1 MKLRRV
7 DPATIKVPEVRVT
20 SQFAPEMLVMFQE
33 SCKNQGIISPI
44 LCCEVDEDI
53 VLVDGLHR
61 LTQALDNKLLKIDVV
76 VVPGDMTDVLTKNLY
91 LDHMRGKHPIG
102 EMVKVIEA
110 LWKEYQLDS
119 DQISKKTGLSRDYI
133 ERLQRISQLTPYC
146 LGALDDGLI
155 GVGHAN
161 ALTHLTDPIKQDT
174 VLGQQLLYRWSVKD
188 LEAYIADVLQL
199 MSVTPQETA
208 RGTERVPAKLVCAFC
223 HGEFELGQ
231 VANPNTCQECSG
243 IMFATRAEAKRQ
255 LVAEQASNIS

>member
-1 MKLRRV
+1 MKLRKV

-20 SQFAPEMLVMFQE
+20 SQFDPDMLTMFQE

-44 LCCEVDEDI
+44 MCCEIGEDI

-61 LTQALDNKLLKIDVV
+61 LSMALENKLPKIDVV
-76 VVPGDMTDVLTKNLY
+76 IVPGDMSDVLTKNLY

-110 LWKEYQLDS
+110 LWKEYGLDS
-119 DQISKKTGLSRDYI
+119 DKISAKTGLSRDYI
-133 ERLQRISQLTPYC
+133 ERLQKISLLTPDC
-146 LGALDDGLI
+146 RQALEDGLI

-161 ALTHLTDPIKQDT
+161 ALTRLTDPIKQSA
-174 VLGQQLLYRWSVKD
+174 VFSQQLLYRWSVKD
-188 LEAYIADVLQL
+188 LEVYIADVLQL

-243 IMFATRAEAKRQ
+243 IMFATMAEAKRQ
-255 LVAEQASNIS
+255 LVAEQASNIK